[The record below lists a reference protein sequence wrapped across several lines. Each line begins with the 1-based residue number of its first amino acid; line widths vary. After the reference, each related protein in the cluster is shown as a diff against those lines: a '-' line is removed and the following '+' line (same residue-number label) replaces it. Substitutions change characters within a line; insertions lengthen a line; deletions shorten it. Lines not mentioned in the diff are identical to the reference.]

1 MMHYL
6 TMKVV
11 EKDSHVHGMLN
22 EELKRCRDMVISL
35 RKELSNLPKG
45 SLHARQKRYK
55 GKEYLYHYLKYRQGG
70 KSISRHVSQKE
81 LEEQI
86 QKLQARKRYEK
97 EINSY
102 MVRMKYL
109 EKISNLK

>member
-6 TMKVV
+6 NMRVV
-11 EKDSHVHGMLN
+11 EKDIHVNGMLN

-45 SLHARQKRYK
+45 SLHTRQKRYK
-55 GKEYLYHYLKYRQGG
+55 GKKYLYHYLKYREGG
-70 KSISRHVSQKE
+70 KSISKHVSQKE
-81 LEEQI
+81 LEELI

-97 EINSY
+97 EINAY

-109 EKISNLK
+109 EKISNLR

>member
-6 TMKVV
+6 SMKVV
-11 EKDSHVHGMLN
+11 EKDSHVQGMLN

-45 SLHARQKRYK
+45 TLHTRQKRYK
-55 GKEYLYHYLKYRQGG
+55 GKKYLYHYLKYRQGG
-70 KSISRHVSQKE
+70 KSIGRHVSQKE
-81 LEEQI
+81 LQELI
-86 QKLQARKRYEK
+86 QKLQARKRYET

-102 MVRMKYL
+102 MVRVKYL